1 MLCDE
6 SKNGILSGNCMADC
20 RATVWHLL
28 LYWSVVSQ
36 HGVFEGLVTLTS
48 CFSAHLAELK
58 NPTRLAQTGLEFLA
72 RVRV

>member
-1 MLCDE
+1 
-6 SKNGILSGNCMADC
+6 MADC

-28 LYWSVVSQ
+28 LHWLFVSQ

-58 NPTRLAQTGLEFLA
+58 NPTWLAQTGPEFSA
-72 RVRV
+72 RVL